1 MADENIVSKDGRFRL
16 VSLAPDV
23 CITPSKKGSPVPY
36 PITHTMD
43 QSQQCSPNVFL
54 QGKPVYLHNESYVD
68 NVKGDEPG
76 SGGGVITRVHMKV
89 SHSKQHSRNVYVN
102 GHAVVRPDDQ
112 MHMNTKKP

>member
-1 MADENIVSKDGRFRL
+1 MRL
-16 VSLAPDV
+16 KRLSV
-23 CITPSKKGSPVPY
+23 
-36 PITHTMD
+36 
-43 QSQQCSPNVFL
+43 SQQCSDDVYSN
-54 QGKPVYLHNESYVD
+54 GKPVFLHRMSYVD

-102 GHAVVRPDDQ
+102 GHAVVRTDDQ